1 MTGQIATGYLVGNGA
16 AINVSLGWYPDH
28 VRLVNLTD
36 GDITTEAHLGKLSVP
51 FSSGGT
57 NTLTV
62 GNIIVG
68 ATSGSRATLK
78 NVLVYSGTWA
88 AGDAAGFLIVDDQSG
103 TFASENVYI
112 LDNAAGST
120 NDATITAAVAINIT
134 TAAAVAAA
142 TGNSAMSRYAGT
154 SALPKG
160 FTIGSTLAEE
170 AKLLWYIA
178 TRGDEYVGG

>member
-36 GDITTEAHLGKLSVP
+36 GNITTEAHLGKLSVP

-57 NTLTV
+57 NTLAA
-62 GNIIVG
+62 GQIIVG

-78 NVLVYSGTWA
+78 NVLIYSGTFA
-88 AGDAAGFLIVDDQSG
+88 GGDAAGFLIIDGQSG

-112 LDNAAGST
+112 LDNAAGSI
-120 NDATITAAVAINIT
+120 NDATITAAVGINIT

-142 TGNSAMSRYAGT
+142 TGTSAMSRYVGT
-154 SALPKG
+154 ASAPIG
-160 FTIGSTLAEE
+160 FTIGSSIATE

>member
-16 AINVSLGWYPDH
+16 AINVSLGWYPDC
-28 VRLVNLTD
+28 VILVNLTD
-36 GDITTEAHLGKLSVP
+36 GDLVTQAHLGKMSVP

-57 NTLTV
+57 NTITA
-62 GNIIVG
+62 GNIVVG
-68 ATSGSRATLK
+68 ATSGSRATVK
-78 NVLVYSGTWA
+78 NVLIYSGTFA
-88 AGDAAGFLIVDDQSG
+88 GGDAAGFLIVEDQSG

-112 LDNAAGST
+112 LGNAAGST
-120 NDATITAAVAINIT
+120 NDATITAAVTINIA

-142 TGNSAMSRYAGT
+142 TTTSAMSRYAGT
-154 SALPKG
+154 SALAKG